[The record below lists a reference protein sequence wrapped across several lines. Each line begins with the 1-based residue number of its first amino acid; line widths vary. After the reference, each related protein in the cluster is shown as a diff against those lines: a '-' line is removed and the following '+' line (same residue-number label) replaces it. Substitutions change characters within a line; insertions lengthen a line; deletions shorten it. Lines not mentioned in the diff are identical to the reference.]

1 MLLLVMAFFA
11 PTLAGSADFEARRA
25 EAQRLEK
32 STEGA
37 AYVREYMSVV
47 GSAMRSCVPPGSSD
61 PANLGTFSLVADI
74 LGNGQ
79 PYAVEVKPKTS
90 IASCFEGKI
99 VRATFPTPPTNG
111 GKNYV
116 VVIDMSITP

>member
-1 MLLLVMAFFA
+1 MLLLAMAFFA
-11 PTLAGSADFEARRA
+11 PTLAVPSDFESRRA

-32 STEGA
+32 SAEGA
-37 AYVREYMSVV
+37 AYVREYSYLV
-47 GSAMRSCVPPGSSD
+47 GAAMRGCVPPGSAD
-61 PANLGTFSLVADI
+61 PANLGKFSLVADI

-79 PYAVEVKPKTS
+79 PYAIDVKPKTAV
-90 IASCFEGKI
+90 ASCFAGQI
-99 VRATFPTPPTNG
+99 IRITFPTPPNNG